1 MTLRILFFSLL
12 RDVTRSEELL
22 LESPPAT
29 VGDLLDHLYERY
41 PGLSAWDSRLL
52 IAVDLAFAGRA
63 RQRQDAVIRTERQ
76 DRIIMHSSDGSTG
89 SEKEQTMARNTQQPQ
104 FVDNFAKIKVVGVGG
119 GGQAHLLRE
128 ARRADAGGD

>member
-41 PGLSAWDSRLL
+41 PGLNAWDSRLL
-52 IAVDLAFAGRA
+52 IAVDLAFAGREDSLEGA
-63 RQRQDAVIRTERQ
+63 
-76 DRIIMHSSDGSTG
+76 
-89 SEKEQTMARNTQQPQ
+89 KEVALMPPVQ
-104 FVDNFAKIKVVGVGG
+104 GG
-119 GGQAHLLRE
+119 
-128 ARRADAGGD
+128 